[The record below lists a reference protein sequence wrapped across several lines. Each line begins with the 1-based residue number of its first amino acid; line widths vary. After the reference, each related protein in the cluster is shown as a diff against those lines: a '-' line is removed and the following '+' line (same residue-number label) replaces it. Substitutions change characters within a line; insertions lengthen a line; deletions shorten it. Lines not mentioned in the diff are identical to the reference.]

1 MEQLKHS
8 SEGISPTLRLMRLLP
23 FPAVFGLALGLGC
36 QPKPTIIAE
45 APTPV
50 IPVSHPVEREVTDY
64 VDYTGRTDAKD
75 SVSVRARA
83 TGYLT
88 KVNFKEGADVK
99 EGDLLFEI
107 DPRPYQVLVDQAKAQ
122 VVLNE
127 ATKLLATQTLKRD
140 KSALAAVAQ
149 QQIEQDQAT
158 LDQADAQIK
167 VAKANLDT
175 ALLNL
180 AFTKVTSPISGRIS
194 RYYYT
199 AGNLITQDQT
209 MLTTIVSMDPL
220 YTYFDMDERTYQKVV
235 KAINDGKIKLSTGD
249 VETPAPIPD
258 LPVNMALEGEE
269 GFPHEGRINFINNQV
284 NSATGTIAVRGIF
297 SNPRPKGGIWTL
309 APGMFV
315 RIRLPIGVPH
325 KALLVVDK
333 AIGSD
338 QGLKYVYVVDAEN
351 KIQYRRV
358 KTGPLQDDGLRVIEE
373 GLKSDDWVAVGNM
386 QQLRAKTLVEPAP
399 SRMPTL
405 SRGPDTSK
413 TPLNGTEKKSKS
425 GTEKKK

>member
-1 MEQLKHS
+1 M
-8 SEGISPTLRLMRLLP
+8 
-23 FPAVFGLALGLGC
+23 
-36 QPKPTIIAE
+36 AE